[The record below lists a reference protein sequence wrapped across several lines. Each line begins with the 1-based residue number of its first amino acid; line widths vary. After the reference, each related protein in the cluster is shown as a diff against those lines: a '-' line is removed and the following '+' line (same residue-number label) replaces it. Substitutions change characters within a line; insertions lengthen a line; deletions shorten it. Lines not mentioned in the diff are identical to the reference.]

1 MADPDQPKYPDYL
14 YFVSYARDDFYIA
27 ASSGLVEDPYLQ
39 RFFDGLREAVRSKA
53 GRQQKDRVDFRDTQQ
68 IDLGKQWRP
77 EVLDGLQSCRVV
89 LALYTPTFFGRPEC
103 GIEVG
108 FMQRRRRHTYA
119 DDQAPHDF
127 ILPVIWEIPAQI
139 PAALSGLNYF
149 HADLPASY
157 KRYGLRVL
165 ARQQRFADDFDQ
177 CIEAI
182 ASQID
187 KVGKLGPLPKLP
199 APPNLA
205 TLPNVFA
212 TPNAAD
218 AAAQPEPIKGPNG
231 VRFAYIVAS
240 KAELTKKGYQ
250 ACYGSRGEEWQP
262 WTTDDR
268 MIGILAPRIATDNRF
283 IPYVINL
290 ADPFASQL
298 SQAQKENTL
307 IVLLVDAWSGC
318 AIARYRTYLQEYDQY
333 GSVYSAALVV
343 WNDQDTDVAAQRDEL
358 KKLFQYVVL
367 PVNHTRSPPYYH
379 NDIKSVAE
387 LEASLQ
393 LTLDR
398 LRMDIATKATVFRAL
413 EAIEFAARPGISGV
427 PSTEPQGTT

>member
-1 MADPDQPKYPDYL
+1 MADSDQPKYPDYL

-27 ASSGLVEDPYLQ
+27 ASSGLVEDPYLK
-39 RFFDGLREAVRSKA
+39 RFFDDLREAVRSKA
-53 GRQQKDRVDFRDTQQ
+53 GRQQKDRVDYRDTQQ

-77 EVLDGLQSCRVV
+77 DVLDGLQSCRVL

-119 DDQAPHDF
+119 DDKAPHDF
-127 ILPVIWEIPAQI
+127 ILPVIWEMPAQI
-139 PAALSGLNYF
+139 PAALSGVNYF
-149 HADLPASY
+149 HADLPARY
-157 KRYGLRVL
+157 KQYGLKVL
-165 ARQQRFADDFDQ
+165 ARQQRFADDFEQ
-177 CIEAI
+177 CIAAI

-187 KVGKLGPLPKLP
+187 KVRTMAPLPKLP

-205 TLPNVFA
+205 TLPDIFT

-218 AAAQPEPIKGPNG
+218 AVAQPEPIKGPNG
-231 VRFAYIVAS
+231 VRFAYVVAS
-240 KAELTKKGYQ
+240 KAELAGKGYQ

-262 WTTDDR
+262 WSTDDR
-268 MIGILAPRIATDNRF
+268 MIGVLAPRIATDKRF

-290 ADPFASQL
+290 GEPLASQL
-298 SQAQKENTL
+298 NQAQEENTL

-318 AIARYRTYLQEYDQY
+318 AIARYREYLREYDRQ

-343 WNDQDTDVAAQRDEL
+343 WNDQDTDVAAQRDLL
-358 KKLFQYVVL
+358 KQRLQYVVL

-379 NDIKSVAE
+379 NDIKSAAE

-413 EAIEFAARPGISGV
+413 EALEFAARPGISNV
-427 PSTEPQGTT
+427 PSTGTQGGT

>member
-1 MADPDQPKYPDYL
+1 MAAPDQPQSSDYL
-14 YFVSYARDDFYIA
+14 YFVSYARDDFYITT
-27 ASSGLVEDPYLQ
+27 SSGLVEDAYLK
-39 RFFDGLREAVRSKA
+39 RFFDDLRDAVRSKA

-68 IDLGKQWRP
+68 VDLGKQWRP

-119 DDQAPHDF
+119 DDKTPHDF
-127 ILPVIWEIPAQI
+127 IIPVIWEVPAQI
-139 PAALSGLNYF
+139 PAALSKVNYF
-149 HADLPASY
+149 HGDLPASY
-157 KRYGLRVL
+157 KQYGLRVL

-177 CIEAI
+177 CIGAI
-182 ASQID
+182 AGQID
-187 KVGKLGPLPKLP
+187 KVRKMAPLPELP
-199 APPNLA
+199 DPPNLA
-205 TLPNVFA
+205 TLPNIFM

-218 AAAQPEPIKGPNG
+218 AAAPPEPIKGPNG
-231 VRFAYIVAS
+231 VRFAYIAAS
-240 KAELTKKGYQ
+240 KAELTGKGYQ
-250 ACYGSRGEEWQP
+250 TCYGARGEEWQP
-262 WTTDDR
+262 WSTDDR

-283 IPYVINL
+283 IPYVIDL
-290 ADPFASQL
+290 ADTFASQL
-298 SQAQKENTL
+298 SQAQEENTL

-318 AIARYRTYLQEYDQY
+318 VIARYRKYLQEYDRH

-343 WNDQDTDVAAQRDEL
+343 WNDRDSDVAAQRD
-358 KKLFQYVVL
+358 KLQNALQHVVL

-379 NDIKSVAE
+379 GDIKSPAE

-398 LRMDIATKATVFRAL
+398 LRMDIATKAKVFRAL
-413 EAIEFAARPGISGV
+413 EALEFTARPGISSV
-427 PSTEPQGTT
+427 PSAGTQGGT